1 MPGAIDALVAARI
14 LVLDAGDG
22 GTRRARLAHACVDH
36 PAEVGGL
43 AVEAAIDRSPHLAKY
58 PPLLEADVRFG
69 RFKRLGG
76 DPLALLDDYIGGAP
90 DSSADSGFVVR
101 S

>member
-1 MPGAIDALVAARI
+1 MSSGSPASRAIAYPEQVDRAVG
-14 LVLDAGDG
+14 AGD
-22 GTRRARLAHACVDH
+22 D
-36 PAEVGGL
+36 E
-43 AVEAAIDRSPHLAKY
+43 S
-58 PPLLEADVRFG
+58 PLLEADVRFG